1 VVSIDELSAC
11 FNGFAD
17 LNYSVHIDPDLRF
30 VYFNNPKSACT
41 TTKASLNLS
50 YSQYKGVPLNWADSN
65 TIHRRAANLM
75 LSPTD
80 VGTEKFLELIEDPA
94 VFKFCFVR
102 EPVSRVASA
111 YASKFGWASRQRE
124 LFAELAGRP
133 ADWHPNFAEFVMEI
147 MRDPVLR
154 DCDEHWRLQTRQLC
168 LGKIPYDFIGDF
180 AAIGDTL
187 PKLLEKFFGPSK
199 ALFDA
204 RRHFRGNASN
214 SGAVVKAASPEVL
227 AAIAELYA
235 EDFDWY
241 RKATQWGGEVA
252 GA

>member
-50 YSQYKGVPLNWADSN
+50 YSQFKGVPLNWADSN
-65 TIHRRAANLM
+65 AIHLRAVNLM
-75 LSPTD
+75 RSPTD
-80 VGTEKFLELIEDPA
+80 IGTAKFLELIDDPR

-111 YASKFGWASRQRE
+111 YASKFGWASHQQQ
-124 LFAELAGRP
+124 LFAKLAGKP
-133 ADWHPNFAEFVMEI
+133 ADWRPSFAEFVME
-147 MRDPVLR
+147 MKRDPALR
-154 DCDEHWRLQTRQLC
+154 DCDEHWRLQTRQVC

-180 AAIGDTL
+180 AHIGETL
-187 PKLLEKFFGPSK
+187 PKLLDRFFGPSK
-199 ALFDA
+199 TVFDA
-204 RRHFRGNASN
+204 RRHFRGNSSN
-214 SGAVVKAASPEVL
+214 SGVVAKAASPDVL
-227 AAIAELYA
+227 AAIADLYA
-235 EDFDWY
+235 ADFEWY
-241 RKATQWGGEVA
+241 GKATSWPA
-252 GA
+252 DATP

>member
-1 VVSIDELSAC
+1 MVSIDELSAC

-50 YSQYKGVPLNWADSN
+50 YSQYKGVALNWADSN
-65 TIHRRAANLM
+65 AIHLRAVNLM
-75 LSPTD
+75 LAPTD
-80 VGTEKFLELIEDPA
+80 VGTEKFLEMIEDPG
-94 VFKFCFVR
+94 VFKFCFLR

-111 YASKFGWASRQRE
+111 YASKFSWASRQQQ
-124 LFAELAGRP
+124 LFAELAGQPTDWRP
-133 ADWHPNFAEFVMEI
+133 SFAEFVME
-147 MRDPVLR
+147 MTRDPALR

-168 LGKIPYDFIGDF
+168 LGKVPYDFIGDF

-187 PKLLEKFFGPSK
+187 PGLLERFFGSSK
-199 ALFDA
+199 TVFDA
-204 RRHFRGNASN
+204 RRHFRGNSSN
-214 SGAVVKAASPEVL
+214 SSAVVKAASSEVL

-241 RKATQWGGEVA
+241 QKAAPGRGDTA